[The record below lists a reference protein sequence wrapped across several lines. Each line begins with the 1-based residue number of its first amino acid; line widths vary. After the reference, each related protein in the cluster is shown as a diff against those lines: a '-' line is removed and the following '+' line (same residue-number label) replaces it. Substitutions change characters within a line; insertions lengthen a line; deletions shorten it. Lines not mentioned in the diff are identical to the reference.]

1 MGNQSG
7 PTLHSCL
14 LTGGFDLIR
23 FLLIR
28 IILLIL
34 SVCLAPAGLAIATQT
49 TKKPDWTGDYL
60 VLCYHD
66 VADIPD
72 DPNGVAISVNNLIQH
87 FSWLRE
93 HGYRTIR
100 IDDLLAAQRSERRLP
115 EKAVIITFDDGYASF
130 YNRVLP
136 LLKAFEM
143 SAVLALEGSWLDA
156 PEGSMVKYGTEL
168 MPRERFLNWEQLRE
182 IADSG
187 LVEIASHGYGLHYG
201 KIANPQGNTQPALV
215 TRRYYAEN
223 GVYEP
228 EEDYLNRIKNGLAAN
243 SDLIEK
249 KLGIRPRVMVWPFG
263 RYNRPA
269 LEIARD
275 LGMPITMTLEHGK
288 NLTSDLSRVNRYI
301 VEADQ
306 PLNDLVDD
314 MRKDSFDYIHRAVQ
328 VDLDYIYDPDPAQQ
342 ERNLGK
348 LIERIYRLK
357 ISTVYLQAF
366 ADPDG
371 DGVADALYF
380 PNRHLPMRADLF
392 NRVAWQLKTRA
403 RVEVFAWL
411 PVLNYR
417 IGDKTWMVQSEGR
430 PDNSPEQGLYP
441 RLSPFDIRARNA
453 IFDIYEDL
461 AQHADF
467 EGLMFHDDGV
477 LDDFEDAHPDA
488 LRYYTQELGLPGT
501 ISQIRENSGNKALWT
516 RAKTEYLIR
525 FTDDITARVGK
536 WRPRLKTARNIF
548 ATPVLNP
555 EAEAWFAQN
564 YTLFLDHYD
573 YVCLMAMPYMEKA
586 DNRMKW
592 MDDLALKVKG
602 HKNGLEKTVF
612 ILQTVDWSDGNRPIP
627 EKEIAYTM
635 NRLQRQGAL
644 HFGYYPEDF
653 HTGHPRLEIIK
664 PAFSVQS
671 YIYRP

>member
-1 MGNQSG
+1 M
-7 PTLHSCL
+7 
-14 LTGGFDLIR
+14 R
-23 FLLIR
+23 
-28 IILLIL
+28 
-34 SVCLAPAGLAIATQT
+34 
-49 TKKPDWTGDYL
+49 
-60 VLCYHD
+60 
-66 VADIPD
+66 
-72 DPNGVAISVNNLIQH
+72 
-87 FSWLRE
+87 
-93 HGYRTIR
+93 
-100 IDDLLAAQRSERRLP
+100 
-115 EKAVIITFDDGYASF
+115 
-130 YNRVLP
+130 
-136 LLKAFEM
+136 
-143 SAVLALEGSWLDA
+143 AVLALEGSWLDA
-156 PEGSMVKYGTEL
+156 PEGSMVKYGAEL
-168 MPRERFLNWEQLRE
+168 MPRERFLSWEQLRE

-215 TRRYYAEN
+215 TRRYDAEN
-223 GVYEP
+223 RVYEP
-228 EEDYLNRIKNGLAAN
+228 DKDFLKRIQNGLAAN

-249 KLGIRPRVMVWPFG
+249 RLGVRPRVMIWPFG

-275 LGMPITMTLEHGK
+275 LGMPITMTLEQGK
-288 NLTSDLSRVNRYI
+288 NLASDLSRVNRYI
-301 VEADQ
+301 VDADQ
-306 PLNDLVDD
+306 PLDDLVRDL
-314 MRKDSFDYIHRAVQ
+314 RRDSFENIHRTVQ

-380 PNRHLPMRADLF
+380 PNRHLPVRADLF

-411 PVLNYR
+411 PVLSYR
-417 IGDKTWMVQSEGR
+417 MGDKSWMVQSEGR
-430 PDNSPEQGLYP
+430 PANSPEHGIYP

-453 IFDIYEDL
+453 ILDIYEDL
-461 AQHADF
+461 ACHAEF

-488 LRYYTQELGLPGT
+488 LKYYTKKLGLPGS
-501 ISQIRENSGNKALWT
+501 IAQIRENSSYRARWT
-516 RAKTEYLIR
+516 DEKTKYLIQ
-525 FTDDITARVGK
+525 FTDDIVARVGK

-548 ATPVLNP
+548 AAPVLRP

-564 YTLFLDHYD
+564 YALFLDHYD
-573 YVCLMAMPYMEKA
+573 YVCLMAMPYMENA
-586 DNRMKW
+586 GNRVKW
-592 MDDLALKVKG
+592 MDDLVQKVKG
-602 HKNGLEKTVF
+602 YDKGLKKTVF
-612 ILQTVDWSDGNRPIP
+612 ILQTRDWSDGNKPIP
-627 EKEIAYTM
+627 EQEIASTM

-653 HTGHPRLEIIK
+653 LIGHPRLEIIK
-664 PAFSVQS
+664 PAFSLQS
-671 YIYRP
+671 FIYRP

>member
-1 MGNQSG
+1 MICWLFTRVRS
-7 PTLHSCL
+7 L
-14 LTGGFDLIR
+14 
-23 FLLIR
+23 
-28 IILLIL
+28 ILLASL
-34 SVCLAPAGLAIATQT
+34 VPAGLSNAGQT
-49 TKKPDWTGDYL
+49 SQGVAWTGDFV

-72 DPNGVAISVNNLIQH
+72 DQDGVTISVDNLIQH

-93 HGYRTIR
+93 HGYRTIS
-100 IDDLLAAQRSERRLP
+100 IDDLLAAQRNEHKLP
-115 EKAVIITFDDGYASF
+115 EKALMITFDDGYASF
-130 YNRVLP
+130 YHRVLP

-156 PEGSMVKYGTEL
+156 PEGSMVKYGAEL
-168 MPRERFLNWEQLRE
+168 MPRERFLSWEQLRE
-182 IADSG
+182 IAESG

-223 GVYEP
+223 EVYEA
-228 EEDYLNRIKNGLAAN
+228 EEEYLKRIQNGLATN

-249 KLGIRPRVMVWPFG
+249 SLGTRPRVMVWPFG
-263 RYNRPA
+263 RFNMPA
-269 LEIARD
+269 LEMARD
-275 LGMPITMTLEHGK
+275 LGMPITMTLEYGK
-288 NLTSDLSRVNRYI
+288 NIISDLSRINRYLI
-301 VEADQ
+301 EDDK
-306 PLNDLVDD
+306 PLDDLVKDL
-314 MRKDSFDYIHRAVQ
+314 RRDSFENFHRAVQ

-357 ISTVYLQAF
+357 ISTIYLQAF

-417 IGDKTWMVQSEGR
+417 MGEKSWMVQSEGR
-430 PDNSPEQGLYP
+430 PANSPEHGMYP

-453 IFDIYEDL
+453 ILDIYEDL
-461 AQHADF
+461 ACHAEF

-488 LRYYTQELGLPGT
+488 LKYYTQELGLPGT
-501 ISQIRENSGNKALWT
+501 ISQIREDSSNRARWT

-525 FTDDITARVGK
+525 FTDDITSRVGK

-555 EAEAWFAQN
+555 DAEAWFAQN

-586 DNRMKW
+586 NNRVKW
-592 MDDLALKVKG
+592 MDDLVQKVKRYD
-602 HKNGLEKTVF
+602 KGLNKTVF
-612 ILQTVDWSDGNRPIP
+612 ILQTRDWSDGNRPIP
-627 EKEIAYTM
+627 EKEIASTM

-653 HTGHPRLEIIK
+653 HIDHPRLEIIK
-664 PAFSVQS
+664 PAFSVQTF
-671 YIYRP
+671 IYRP